1 MSYKDEKY
9 KRLDLKECLTAVDL
23 AGRSSPNSSLS
34 SSLIFGGEPSCF
46 SSLCLCCTI
55 LIPPT
60 FCAGA
65 CPALSSLLSSM
76 FGSTVEQ
83 RQIGDSV
90 CSSLKNCQPRFH
102 SRNGNKKKLLT
113 EMIWLLQRR
122 QRGFQMCCWRRAS
135 ITISNIGNFLFE
147 NASTPAN
154 VVLEK
159 PSYAPLLKILIV
171 AICLYQ

>member
-1 MSYKDEKY
+1 MGTFCFVKNQAGAVRKALFEKQWNCVAI
-9 KRLDLKECLTAVDL
+9 LDNSQSHKTIDCYRTEQGCWITFGFCEAPLSCVGIGFSWNALTASGGNAESSDALAPDTTIEAVDL

-76 FGSTVEQ
+76 FGS
-83 RQIGDSV
+83 R
-90 CSSLKNCQPRFH
+90 K
-102 SRNGNKKKLLT
+102 
-113 EMIWLLQRR
+113 
-122 QRGFQMCCWRRAS
+122 
-135 ITISNIGNFLFE
+135 
-147 NASTPAN
+147 
-154 VVLEK
+154 
-159 PSYAPLLKILIV
+159 
-171 AICLYQ
+171 